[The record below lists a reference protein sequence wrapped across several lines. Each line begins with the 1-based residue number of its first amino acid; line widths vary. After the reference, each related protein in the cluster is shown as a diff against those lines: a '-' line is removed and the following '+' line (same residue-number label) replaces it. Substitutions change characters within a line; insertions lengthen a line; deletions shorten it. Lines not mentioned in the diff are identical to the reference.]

1 MKIERP
7 KSLKELVVDE
17 LRNRIIDGRLKLG
30 AALSEN
36 ALAADLGMS
45 KTPVREALQQL
56 RLEGLVEVMPQR
68 GTYVFRMAPDE
79 VVLISELRS
88 ILELPAVEKAM
99 ERNYPALLE
108 RMTRLYADMRVAY
121 EAGDTVAYH
130 KLDGRYHQAIIDLCG
145 NPYVADAYNQIG
157 FRIQALR
164 SRLSNEAAL
173 NSRSMR
179 DHEEMLRLVKARK
192 VDRLKTLLATHIDQT
207 KSSYLAVL
215 AERDLLGVEMVS

>member
-7 KSLKELVVDE
+7 KSLKELVVEE
-17 LRNRIIDGRLKLG
+17 LRTRIIDGRLNLG

-36 ALAADLGMS
+36 ALAVELGMS

-68 GTYVFRMAPDE
+68 GTYVFRMAADQ

-88 ILELPAVEKAM
+88 ILELAAIELAM
-99 ERNYPALLE
+99 ARNHDRLVAAMTNLLE
-108 RMTRLYADMRVAY
+108 KMRAAY
-121 EAGDTVAYH
+121 EIDDTVAYH
-130 KLDGRYHQAIIDLCG
+130 KLDGDYHQAMIDLCA
-145 NPYVADAYNQIG
+145 NPYVVDAYSQIG

-173 NSRSMR
+173 NSRSLK
-179 DHEEMLRLVKARK
+179 DHVAMLALVKKRDATALRA
-192 VDRLKTLLATHIDQT
+192 LLARHIEQT
-207 KSSYLAVL
+207 KSSYLSVL
-215 AERDLLGVEMVS
+215 EDRDSFGEEIAS